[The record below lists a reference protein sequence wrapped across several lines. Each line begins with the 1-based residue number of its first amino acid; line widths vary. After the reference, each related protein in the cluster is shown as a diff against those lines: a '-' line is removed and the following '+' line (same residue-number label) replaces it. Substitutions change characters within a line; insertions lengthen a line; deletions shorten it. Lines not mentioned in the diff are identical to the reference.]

1 MKKLLV
7 LSVLL
12 GLMALPMFASDI
24 TFGGDATFGFIG
36 DFGDNEAEKVDLT
49 LDVMV
54 AIDDYN
60 SLAIS
65 LKGLGALNGTSTII
79 DDIWV
84 DINDDGV
91 VDPGETITSAYS
103 VPNAVGLDKALAS
116 TDVGAWL
123 GLPVGLVVTWGYD
136 DPDANEFEVVTSYE
150 NEAVFDFSPTE
161 YWGLGFLLSASMVE
175 VELAFDPGLADTDP
189 GRLLAGLAVKEPIP
203 GLNAEVYYFQNEVI
217 DDLAKGVI
225 GFDAAYS
232 GEFGPVGLKAGAAF
246 AYNLGDSPDAGE
258 EYAFGIGLSAA
269 ISMVD
274 LTLGISGDD
283 EDALHTV
290 SASAVAAPV
299 DMLDIYVGML
309 MDLSDLTNAGEDLQE
324 VDLGINAHVGAV
336 EVYVGYLV
344 TSVGSDERWN
354 SPGVGAPD
362 GGAYIKFDVDY

>member
-65 LKGLGALNGTSTII
+65 LKGLGALNGTTTII

-203 GLNAEVYYFQNEVI
+203 GLNAEVYYFQNNVV
-217 DDLAKGVI
+217 DDLAQGKI
-225 GFDAAYS
+225 GFDAGYS
-232 GEFGPVGLKAGAAF
+232 GEFGSVALDAGAAF
-246 AYNLGDSPDAGE
+246 MYNLADTPAAGD
-258 EYAFGIGLSAA
+258 EYAFGIGLAAA
-269 ISMVD
+269 ISMFD
-274 LTLGISGDD
+274 ITLGIAGDD

-290 SASAVAAPV
+290 SATVVVAPV
-299 DMLDIYVGML
+299 DMADIYAGVL
-309 MDLSDLTNAGEDLQE
+309 MDLSDLTNGGEDLQE
-324 VDLGINAHVGAV
+324 IDLGVNAHIGAV
-336 EVYVGYLV
+336 EAYLGYLV
-344 TSVGSDERWN
+344 TSVGSGDNWN
-354 SPGVGAPD
+354 SPAGIAD
-362 GGAYIKFDVDY
+362 GGAYIKFDVNY